1 MAERRAQREKWRI
14 LAWLCESQTQAGDVF
29 REPAR
34 SNGLAQS
41 PHQFLIVEQVVE
53 SVQVRAEDLVD
64 PLQVMQV
71 GAREIAAG
79 MAGARRIQ
87 GAGVIAIARITQ
99 PNGAI
104 AGKYP
109 AIPGIAGGQDAIE
122 HV

>member
-71 GAREIAAG
+71 GARDCGRYGRRTPDPGGWCHRDSAHYAA
-79 MAGARRIQ
+79 
-87 GAGVIAIARITQ
+87 
-99 PNGAI
+99 
-104 AGKYP
+104 
-109 AIPGIAGGQDAIE
+109 
-122 HV
+122 